1 MKYPQKYG
9 RQGNSAIYCSNTV
22 TPYIARSQKT
32 DRQKDAASLSPML
45 QDEILPWFEKKNKTK
60 RKKRRKEK
68 KRKLTLRVLN
78 SKWKVS
84 RSRMGSA
91 QNFRLR

>member
-1 MKYPQKYG
+1 
-9 RQGNSAIYCSNTV
+9 
-22 TPYIARSQKT
+22 
-32 DRQKDAASLSPML
+32 ML
-45 QDEILPWFEKKNKTK
+45 QDEILPWFEKTK

-68 KRKLTLRVLN
+68 KRKLPLRVLN